1 MFDFNALHRRH
12 SAIHPFTIAAAALV
26 VILAA
31 AATPA
36 GATAKLWL
44 YPDSEDPRAGGH
56 VVTEPAFTLNIENRG
71 TGNGDNTA
79 TETTLIVAVNDPAL
93 VATGSIALPGGTV
106 ELDPS
111 TWVFGIPT
119 FGCTGKEVPPH
130 GIYPAYFQ
138 EFTIGDVAEGEIV
151 SAGVVIDGSEGL
163 RVHFDAKA
171 VGYKQTGNNL
181 RCYDVLNPS
190 GHDVTLVIDEPGGSP
205 CHEIAIEKT
214 AGATGVAI
222 GDAMDYAIVIENRGT
237 CELTDLVLIE
247 DLPTVP
253 DANGNPVP
261 AFTVTAIDPPPTSQ
275 TTDSIVWNIP
285 SMAPGDVIATTVSV
299 VFDQPDAA
307 ELTIDN
313 TACVTSFELTDPACS
328 TASVSVAMSDGDE
341 IGGAG
346 FWCNQLRFAR
356 EGRPNAKFSLA
367 ELEAWLLEIFDGS
380 AVFPEL
386 WPLATLM
393 DAENLLCHPNQ
404 AETVADR
411 LARQLLALWFNIVSE
426 RLPLD
431 TILGDLCP
439 GDEDPPPDI
448 DPAMTVEQLV
458 AAVEADLVAG
468 ADEETLEFWLE
479 VVDFV
484 NNSFLPGSA
493 GCDEEIV
500 RQSRSGRRVGNHRP

>member
-1 MFDFNALHRRH
+1 MFDFNALHRRLF
-12 SAIHPFTIAAAALV
+12 AIQPFTTAAAMLL

-31 AATPA
+31 SAIPA
-36 GATAKLWL
+36 GASAALWL
-44 YPDSEDPRAGGH
+44 YPDSDDPRAGGH

-79 TETTLIVAVNDPAL
+79 TETTLIVAVNDPAMI
-93 VATGSIALPGGTV
+93 AAGSIALPGGTV

-111 TWVFGIPT
+111 MWVFGRPT
-119 FGCTGKEVPPH
+119 FGCTGKEIPPH
-130 GIYPAYFQ
+130 GVFPAYFQ
-138 EFTIGDVAEGEIV
+138 EFVIGDVAEGEIV

-171 VGYKQTGNNL
+171 VGYRQTGNNL

-190 GHDVTLVIDEPGGSP
+190 GHDVTMVIDEPGTTP

-222 GDAMDYAIVIENRGT
+222 GDAMDYVIVIENRGT
-237 CELTDLVLIE
+237 CELTEVVLTE

-253 DANGNPVP
+253 DPNGDPVP

-275 TTDSIVWNIP
+275 TNDSIVWNIA
-285 SMAPGDVIATTVSV
+285 SMAPGDVIAATVSV

-307 ELTIDN
+307 GLTIDN
-313 TACVTSFELTDPACS
+313 TACVTSFELPDPACS
-328 TASVSVAMSDGDE
+328 TASVAVAMSEDDE

-356 EGRPNAKFSLA
+356 EGRPNAKFSVA
-367 ELEAWLLEIFDGS
+367 ELEAWLLEIFDS
-380 AVFPEL
+380 SSVFPEL
-386 WPLATLM
+386 WPLATLL
-393 DAENLLCHPNQ
+393 DAETLLCRPNQ
-404 AETVADR
+404 AETMADR
-411 LARQLLALWFNIVSE
+411 LARQLLAMWFNIVSE

-431 TILGDLCP
+431 TLLGDLCP
-439 GDEDPPPDI
+439 GDEEPPPDM

-468 ADEETLEFWLE
+468 ADEETLGFWLE

-484 NNSFLPGSA
+484 NNSMLPGSA
-493 GCDEEIV
+493 GCDEEIA
-500 RQSRSGRRVGNHRP
+500 RGTRNGRRVGNHPP